1 MLPGNFS
8 SLSAQMRLSQVS
20 SLLSIIYDFSEVRR
34 KMLFSLIAR
43 YTNNICISFLIE
55 NTPQNFSLTEN
66 ILPECKTVFPV
77 ILAEYQSKFKNTPFI
92 MVISN
97 VKILKFIRK
106 RKKMFQS
113 ILFDI
118 FRDQKLWPI
127 NTKLIGY
134 YFERL
139 KYYSF
144 FKITDIF
151 FFAN

>member
-8 SLSAQMRLSQVS
+8 SRSAQMRLSQVP
-20 SLLSIIYDFSEVRR
+20 SLLSIRYDFSEVTR

-43 YTNNICISFLIE
+43 QPNNKCISILIGI
-55 NTPQNFSLTEN
+55 TPQNFNGKYIARVQN
-66 ILPECKTVFPV
+66 ILSSNFRV
-77 ILAEYQSKFKNTPFI
+77 YQSKFKNTPFI

-97 VKILKFIRK
+97 VKILKFVRK

-134 YFERL
+134 DFERL
-139 KYYSF
+139 KY
-144 FKITDIF
+144 
-151 FFAN
+151 

>member
-8 SLSAQMRLSQVS
+8 SRSAQMRLSQVP
-20 SLLSIIYDFSEVRR
+20 SLLSIRYDFSEVTR
-34 KMLFSLIAR
+34 KMLFSLIVR
-43 YTNNICISFLIE
+43 QPNNICISILIGI
-55 NTPQNFSLTEN
+55 TPQNFNGKHIARVQNSISSNFRL
-66 ILPECKTVFPV
+66 
-77 ILAEYQSKFKNTPFI
+77 YQSKFKNTPFI

-134 YFERL
+134 DFELL
-139 KYYSF
+139 KY
-144 FKITDIF
+144 
-151 FFAN
+151 